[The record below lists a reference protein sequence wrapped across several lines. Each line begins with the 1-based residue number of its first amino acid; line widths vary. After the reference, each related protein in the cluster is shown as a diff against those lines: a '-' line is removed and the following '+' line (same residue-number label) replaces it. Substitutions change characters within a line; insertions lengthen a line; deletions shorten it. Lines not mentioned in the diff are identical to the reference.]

1 MELTG
6 DVGYS
11 TGSFSVRDDQPIAQV
26 PSIAHDASQYI
37 DEVSTTT
44 QLDPTSTDCTDTRAC
59 VCVESSWLGQPH
71 KCTMMITLTPMT
83 ITVDVHYKG
92 GDASNGRLP

>member
-1 MELTG
+1 MAEKTTPEEAAAVGAAEDSMELTG

-44 QLDPTSTDCTDTRAC
+44 HLDPTSTA
-59 VCVESSWLGQPH
+59 
-71 KCTMMITLTPMT
+71 M
-83 ITVDVHYKG
+83 Y
-92 GDASNGRLP
+92 